1 MYGFPS
7 AVQIKLSSALN
18 LRGTFPVNALFLM
31 FPLKNKYC
39 KIKKEILT
47 IVTSILIIED
57 VPCKDK
63 PFLTGQSAYTYDVK
77 PSAIGCNFFNYSLV

>member
-1 MYGFPS
+1 
-7 AVQIKLSSALN
+7 
-18 LRGTFPVNALFLM
+18 M

-57 VPCKDK
+57 VPCKDQ